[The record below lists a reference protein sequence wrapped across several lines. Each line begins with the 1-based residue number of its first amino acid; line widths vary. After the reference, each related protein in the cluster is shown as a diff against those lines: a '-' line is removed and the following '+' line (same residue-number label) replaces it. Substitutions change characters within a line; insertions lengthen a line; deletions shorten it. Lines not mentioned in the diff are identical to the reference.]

1 VSDYDASARLNTA
14 RALLSPDR
22 VGGVTLEERR
32 PDPPLEELG
41 ALLGF
46 GAVTP
51 GHDVRVSVYVLD
63 SWGAGLEHEDAL
75 VAAAEAV
82 GRHGMAAVNGE
93 LFFIG
98 TAPLDDRKAKRILTS
113 LCSAF
118 AGWE

>member
-1 VSDYDASARLNTA
+1 VSSYDAGARLDTA

-22 VGGVTLEERR
+22 VGVTLQEVP

-41 ALLGF
+41 ALSGF

-51 GHDVRVSVYVLD
+51 GHDIRLSVYVLD
-63 SWGAGLEHEDAL
+63 SWGGGLEYEDAL
-75 VAAAEAV
+75 VAAAEAA
-82 GRHGMAAVNGE
+82 GRRGMAAVNGE

-98 TAPLDDRKAKRILTS
+98 TAPLEDRRAKHILTS

>member
-1 VSDYDASARLNTA
+1 VSNYDAGARLNTA

-22 VGGVTLEERR
+22 VGVTLRETP

-41 ALLGF
+41 ALSGF

-51 GHDVRVSVYVLD
+51 RHDVRVSVYVLE
-63 SWGAGLEHEDAL
+63 SWGGGLEYEDAL
-75 VAAAEAV
+75 LAAAEAA
-82 GRHGMAAVNGE
+82 GRRGMAAVNGE

-98 TAPLDDRKAKRILTS
+98 TAPIEDRKAQRILSS